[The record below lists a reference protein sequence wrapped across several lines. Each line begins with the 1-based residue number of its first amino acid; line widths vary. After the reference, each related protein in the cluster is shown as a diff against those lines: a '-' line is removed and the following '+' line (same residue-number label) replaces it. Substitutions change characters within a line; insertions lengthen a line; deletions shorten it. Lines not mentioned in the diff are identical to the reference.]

1 MKKMKLLSLALLTTF
16 NVNAAERI
24 TAEFSGAKLSTVV
37 ESISQVANTN
47 ILWDKDAVSQKD
59 KLIYLSIRKPIDSEK
74 LLNLVLLENG
84 LIAVKENDI
93 YKIRTAEEYIV
104 SIPPDIIKNLGKD
117 IFDEIVNTTRKNAS
131 TSALIEADKNVYT
144 IYVKDQKDNINKIKA
159 ITTAYIDS
167 LKKQS
172 EDFAKLQ
179 TEQGSLIKK
188 EYDISYENFKAV
200 EDKIIESLSPIG
212 RYNYDKEKEKL
223 TILDTKNN
231 ILNVSRILSK
241 VTDVKMETKCF
252 YARGLEPGEIL
263 LTIKENYL
271 SENGTVI
278 FKSKESL
285 EVGGT
290 ESRQITTTGTGSTLG
305 TTAGITKST
314 TQPATIITSLPKI
327 CITDTPEIVDKI
339 KYKFSDYLLDRP
351 YQIAIE
357 ARIVQISSKSLR
369 DLGIQW
375 GGSGVSGNLRAA
387 GTNSISA
394 MNPPSRYAVDFP
406 AVSSSIPGG
415 FSIGLIYGTLNN
427 FLDIRLSALEKRGQS
442 KILSKPQIVTI
453 DGETAEISQGYEIP
467 YTTAVAAGGGT
478 VSSVSF
484 KKAVLKLNVT
494 PRTTADGNII
504 MDLILTQ
511 DIPDFKNLLLGNPPI
526 QTKTVTSKVVAKDG
540 SVIAIGGILEK
551 TEDIQN
557 SGVPGLMNI
566 PIFGNLFKEKYKQI
580 QDTELLIFLSPKIV
594 YE

>member
-1 MKKMKLLSLALLTTF
+1 MKKLKLLSLTLLTLTD
-16 NVNAAERI
+16 VNAAERI

-37 ESISQVANTN
+37 ESISQVSNTN

-59 KLIYLSIRKPIDSEK
+59 KLIYLSIKKPIDSEK

-84 LIAVKENDI
+84 LIAIKEQDI
-93 YKIRTAEEYIV
+93 YKIRVADEYIV
-104 SIPPDIIKNLGKD
+104 SLPPDIIKNLGKD
-117 IFDEIVNTTRKNAS
+117 IFDEVVNTIKKNAS
-131 TSALIEADKNVYT
+131 TSALIETDKNAYA

-159 ITTAYIDS
+159 IVTSYIDN

-172 EDFAKLQ
+172 EEFAKLQ
-179 TEQGSLIKK
+179 KEQGGLVKR
-188 EYDISYENFKAV
+188 EFDISYDNFKKI
-200 EDKIIESLSPIG
+200 EDKIIENLSNIG
-212 RYNYDKEKEKL
+212 SYNYDKEKGKL

-231 ILNVSRILSK
+231 VLNISK
-241 VTDVKMETKCF
+241 IIGKFTDVKMETRCF

-285 EVGGT
+285 EVG
-290 ESRQITTTGTGSTLG
+290 E
-305 TTAGITKST
+305 TKST
-314 TQPATIITSLPKI
+314 TQPEKIITSLPKI
-327 CITDTPEIVDKI
+327 CITDTPEIIDKI
-339 KYKFSDYLLDRP
+339 KYKFSDYLLDKP

-357 ARIVQISSKSLR
+357 ARIVQISSSSLR

-375 GGSGVSGNLRAA
+375 GGSGVSGNFRAG
-387 GTNSISA
+387 GTNSTSA
-394 MNPPSRYAVDFP
+394 IVTGSRYAVDFP
-406 AVSSSIPGG
+406 AIYSSIPGG
-415 FSIGLIYGTLNN
+415 FSIGLVYGTLNN
-427 FLDIRLSALEKRGQS
+427 FIDIRLSALEKVGQS

-504 MDLILTQ
+504 MDLKLSQ

-551 TEDIQN
+551 TEDVQN

-566 PIFGNLFKEKYKQI
+566 PILGNLFKEKVKQF
-580 QDTELLIFLSPKIV
+580 QDNELIIFLSPKIV